1 MARSGSVPETFH
13 VIARAPFKVYY
24 EGEAYS
30 LAAKNR
36 VGDFSILP
44 GHADFFSMLLAG
56 PVEIT
61 DEETVTTFDIE
72 RGLLTVKDNQALLFV
87 NV

>member
-1 MARSGSVPETFH
+1 MANSKGIPETFH
-13 VIARAPFKVYY
+13 VVARAPFKVYY
-24 EGEAYS
+24 EGNAFS

-44 GHADFFSMLLAG
+44 GHADFFSMLTECT
-56 PVEIT
+56 VEIT
-61 DEETVTTFDIE
+61 DDDTITSFDIE
-72 RGLLTVKDNQALLFV
+72 RGLLTIKNNEAYLFV

>member
-1 MARSGSVPETFH
+1 MGNNHQASETFH

-24 EGEAYS
+24 DGEALS

-36 VGDFSILP
+36 IGDFSILP
-44 GHADFFSMLLAG
+44 RHADFFSMLTQCS
-56 PVEIT
+56 VEII
-61 DEETVTTFDIE
+61 DEETTTTFEIE
-72 RGLLTVKDNQALLFV
+72 RGLLTIKNNQAYLFV